1 MSYQSLA
8 VPQDWNRISGWLAA
22 RGLAL
27 DLSAPPRQFA
37 GGLAKLNF
45 RVTVNGKPAVFRR
58 PPAGKLAHGAS
69 GMARKARVLDALN
82 PLFPLAPRALA
93 CCNDRSVIGV
103 DFLLIEFRTGVSIG
117 GTLPEGFIGAIIPCE
132 RDPRLTQQGPTD
144 HLRQKLVEKA
154 QRAGLLSIQVAKK
167 FGGMG
172 LSHVEAAVVL
182 EAAGWSTLG
191 PVAMNCAAPDEGN
204 MFILSEICS
213 QTQAEQFLRPAVQG
227 HRRTVFAMTEPDG
240 AGSDPAQLKTE
251 ALFDGSNYVINGLK
265 WLITGAS
272 GAKTWIIMA
281 RVAPNPHGPDGPTL
295 FLCEGDTPGI
305 VIARVMNP
313 MDRNYVEGHGV
324 VRFDKLTLPPSA
336 VLGRVGQAFGYA
348 QMRLAPAR
356 MTHCMRWLGAAA
368 RAHAIAIRHAR
379 TRTRT
384 AFGKTPGE
392 HQGVSFLLAQ
402 NEIDLKLSRLLI
414 WQTAWLMDQEV
425 KGRHESSIA
434 KAEVSERLFQ
444 VTDRCVQVLGGIGV
458 TDETVVEM
466 IYRDMRPFRL
476 YDGPTEVHKF
486 AIGRQLMRQGTE
498 FDATP
503 TADGLPA
510 PCARAAE

>member
-1 MSYQSLA
+1 MIDFSIPTELA
-8 VPQDWNRISGWLAA
+8 ALAA
-22 RGLAL
+22 RT
-27 DLSAPPRQFA
+27 RQF
-37 GGLAKLNF
+37 
-45 RVTVNGKPAVFRR
+45 
-58 PPAGKLAHGAS
+58 
-69 GMARKARVLDALN
+69 
-82 PLFPLAPRALA
+82 
-93 CCNDRSVIGV
+93 VI
-103 DFLLIEFRTGVSIG
+103 DE
-117 GTLPEGFIGAIIPCE
+117 IIPYE
-132 RDPRLTQQGPTD
+132 RDQRLTQHGPTD
-144 HLRQKLVEKA
+144 ALRQELVERARK
-154 QRAGLLSIQVAKK
+154 AGLLSIQVAKAH
-167 FGGMG
+167 GGMG
-172 LSHVEAAVVL
+172 LSHTEAAVVL

-191 PVAMNCAAPDEGN
+191 PIAMNCAAPDEGN
-204 MFILSEICS
+204 MFILSKICRAD
-213 QTQAEQFLRPAVQG
+213 QAAQFLKPAVEG

-251 ALFDGSNYVINGLK
+251 AVFDGSGFVINGLK
-265 WLITGAS
+265 WLITGAN

-281 RVAPNPHGPDGPTL
+281 RVAPNAHGPDGPTL

-305 VIARVMNP
+305 VIERVMNS

-324 VRFDKLTLPPSA
+324 VRFDNLTLPPSA
-336 VLGRVGQAFGYA
+336 VLGEVGEAFRYA

-368 RAHAIAIRHAR
+368 RAHSIAIDHAR
-379 TRTRT
+379 HRT
-384 AFGKTPGE
+384 AFGKTLGE

-402 NEIDLKLSRLLI
+402 NEIDLKVSRLLI
-414 WQTAWLMDQEV
+414 WQTAWLMDQGV

-486 AIGRQLMRQGTE
+486 AIGRQLMRGGSE
-498 FDATP
+498 FEATP
-503 TADGLPA
+503 TADGLPV
-510 PCARAAE
+510 PWIKAAE